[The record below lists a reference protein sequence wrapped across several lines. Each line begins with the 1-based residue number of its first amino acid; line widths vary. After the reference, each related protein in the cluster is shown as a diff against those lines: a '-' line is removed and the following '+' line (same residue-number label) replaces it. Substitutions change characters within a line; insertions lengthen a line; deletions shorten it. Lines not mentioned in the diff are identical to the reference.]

1 MKNLYSLKLEA
12 KDIERES
19 ETVEEAGQIPLLL
32 RYRTPENKEPTR
44 LVYGVYIHIGSILL
58 EMRLVKNQ

>member
-19 ETVEEAGQIPLLL
+19 ETVEEEAGQIPLLL

-44 LVYGVYIHIGSILL
+44 LVYGVYI
-58 EMRLVKNQ
+58 